1 MSSRKTGLI
10 CDLNNLY
17 FGVQGKYGPSRRV
30 QMVEYVNY
38 LKAAGHEIIHKVA
51 YTRQK
56 PKDMIGFATMLRN
69 EGWELHCGNTSWAIA
84 MALRAAD
91 MMPQIEA
98 FVIGT
103 NFDEA
108 GRILQ
113 WAKSQGKHTKC
124 FAANIPKFFKQV
136 AECVEIPECILEPA
150 SAA

>member
-10 CDLNNLY
+10 VDLNNLY
-17 FGVQGKYGPSRRV
+17 FGVQAKYGSGRRV
-30 QMVEYVNY
+30 QMVEYIEF

-91 MMPQIEA
+91 MMPQVDS
-98 FVIGT
+98 FVLGT

-113 WAKSQGKHTKC
+113 WMKDKGKGTKC
-124 FAANIPKFFKQV
+124 FAANIPRFFKQV

-150 SAA
+150 NAA

>member
-1 MSSRKTGLI
+1 MLSRKTGLI
-10 CDLNNLY
+10 VDLNNLY
-17 FGVQGKYGPSRRV
+17 FGVQNKFGAARRV
-30 QMVEYVNY
+30 QMVEYVNH
-38 LKAAGHEIIHKVA
+38 LKANGHEMIHKVA

-91 MMPQIEA
+91 MMPQVEA
-98 FVIGT
+98 FVLGT

-113 WAKSQGKHTKC
+113 WAKTQGKHTKC

-136 AECVEIPECILEPA
+136 AECVEIPESILEPA
-150 SAA
+150 VTT